1 MFNSVAR
8 QALRV
13 LGWQLTGL
21 ILLTACA
28 GGLYGARVGSSLA
41 VGGGIGLVATSYLVF
56 VLIKHA
62 LRPARPATVLS
73 LFGNWFVKTG
83 LVLAM
88 LAIALRSDALV
99 PPAVLAGL
107 FASLLCYWL
116 AMVIGPRR
124 ND

>member
-1 MFNSVAR
+1 MFSSVAR

-28 GGLYGARVGSSLA
+28 GGWYGVRVGGSLL

-56 VLIKHA
+56 VLIKHD

-73 LFGNWFVKTG
+73 LFGNWFVKTAM
-83 LVLAM
+83 VLGM
-88 LAIALRSDALV
+88 LALALRSDALV

-107 FASLLCYWL
+107 FGSLLCYWL
-116 AMVIGPRR
+116 AMMTGARR
-124 ND
+124 